1 MTKPIEK
8 KLDLSFIVPIYNS
21 APHIVEKHKELT
33 KIIKGVTKNYE
44 ILFCNDASPDNSQ
57 ELLDEIA
64 GSDNNI
70 RLLVNPNNMGLGYSV
85 KRLINESRGEIIAY
99 TDIDLS
105 FDVSKLG
112 EFMEK
117 IRDYDVVAGSRYIG
131 MKSYVPLHRK
141 IISRC
146 YWLICRILFSVP
158 ISDIGTGF
166 FLIKKKCFNDFRF
179 VTTGFAVS
187 IELHAKLHKKGC
199 KFLEIPVAY
208 NHHSGPAST
217 FKLFKHFLP
226 TFYETLLVLYDLKL
240 RKH

>member
-1 MTKPIEK
+1 MTKSPAK
-8 KLDLSFIVPIYNS
+8 KDLSFIIPIYNS
-21 APHIVEKHKELT
+21 APHIIEKHAELT
-33 KIIKGVTKNYE
+33 RIINGVTKNYE

-57 ELLDEIA
+57 ELLDKIA
-64 GSDNNI
+64 ETDKNV
-70 RLLVNPNNMGLGYSV
+70 RLLKNPENMGLGYSI
-85 KRLINESRGEIIAY
+85 KRLIEESCGEIIAY

-117 IRDYDVVAGSRYIG
+117 IRDYDVVAASRYAGI
-131 MKSYVPLHRK
+131 KSYVPVYRK

-146 YWLICRILFSVP
+146 YWLICRVLFAVP
-158 ISDIGTGF
+158 IADIGTGF
-166 FLIKKKCFNDFRF
+166 FIVRKKCFHDFNF

-187 IELHAKLHKKGC
+187 VELIAKLHKRGY
-199 KFLEIPVAY
+199 KFLEIPVDY

-226 TFYETLLVLYDLKL
+226 TFHETLLVFLDIRFK
-240 RKH
+240 K